1 MLGAITEIE
10 PYYRKS
16 SQQQL
21 LLETLL
27 VRFALLDRTVEIE
40 DLLRGLG
47 EGGSGR
53 TSAAPTERR
62 AAEPPKPSVRRTEPA
77 RAAAPLADAPPP
89 TATAPARRALD
100 LNTLCEQWGDVV
112 IGVRSA
118 GRPMLVSALEHALPV
133 AVTGQGT
140 IAVQLDQPN
149 EIFERAIEAGAA
161 EVLTAISSLFDG
173 AVKVVVRHVEIPA
186 AATADAPRRLTE
198 EEMRR
203 ERAQLLRKKDPTL
216 DAAIEALD
224 LELLE

>member
-10 PYYRKS
+10 PHYRKS

-53 TSAAPTERR
+53 TNAASTERR
-62 AAEPPKPSVRRTEPA
+62 SAEPPKPSARRTEPA
-77 RAAAPLADAPPP
+77 RVSAPLADAPAPP
-89 TATAPARRALD
+89 AKAAGRRSLD
-100 LNTLCEQWGDVV
+100 LNALCEQWGDVV
-112 IGVRSA
+112 SGVRSA

-149 EIFERAIEAGAA
+149 DIFERAIETGAA
-161 EVLTAISSLFDG
+161 DILTAVSSLFDG
-173 AVKVVVRHVEIPA
+173 AVKLVVRRAEVPA
-186 AATADAPRRLTE
+186 AANADAPRRLTE

-216 DAAIEALD
+216 DAAIQELD
-224 LELLE
+224 LELLD